1 MAYIIHLIDLR
12 EEAGRDVLGYD
23 PEWDHLMLCEIARI
37 DALIEE
43 QLRD

>member
-1 MAYIIHLIDLR
+1 MAYIIHLIDQR
-12 EEAGRDVLGYD
+12 ELAANEVLGYE